1 MFEEIRP
8 ASGTGSAN
16 ARWFHELADES
27 LAGSS
32 AVDDSALGWFP
43 AGAGYP
49 ARALVIPGQRR
60 PGEY

>member
-1 MFEEIRP
+1 MFEEYAP

-16 ARWFHELADES
+16 VRWFHELADDS
-27 LAGSS
+27 LVGSS
-32 AVDDSALGWFP
+32 TTDGSALGWFP

-49 ARALVIPGQRR
+49 ARAMVIPGQRR